1 MKESS
6 TSKDNLK
13 EMESSTT
20 QMVSLVTLVV
30 GKVTLFMASESFI
43 TNILSKIIPNQLLT
57 GNLN

>member
-20 QMVSLVTLVV
+20 QMVSLATLVV
-30 GKVTLFMASESFI
+30 GKVTLFMALESFT